1 MSVIEATMGSAR
13 GGSSRRGR
21 PKKSSD
27 NDSNDDGADH
37 SSRVVSSGVT
47 ERAGQCNGVDALPKP
62 TATKK
67 SSRNGDKAAAA
78 ATNASAELELPAVS
92 KSETHETLEG
102 VLSST
107 SSSPPHQHTKKS
119 SSATEMPSPGLSPIQ
134 NTTEK
139 EVTKETTSSS
149 SSSIALAPQGLVS
162 LPVVTRATRRETF
175 ATTKAPKKK
184 ERKVKRSTGENSPQS
199 STSSSG
205 VDETIMDLFA
215 PPQSTRTRSR
225 PSSSSATTQAKTVR
239 PPEIT
244 ITASSSSSLS
254 KAEAA
259 GGKSQQKQASSSTTP
274 SKFAA
279 ATPSTKRKPRNS
291 PKTPADTKKT
301 GRGSAERKAL
311 STTNKK
317 QYAAAGTLVH
327 LPRPSPYRYGSHFD
341 PFISFHKSPPW
352 EIDVMQK
359 STESAPAKMPVS
371 TSIAVV
377 DWLPHH
383 IHIILIGCCINSIF
397 FAPSSNSIL
406 FLTCVFSLSSLP
418 PPYSSIFSDF
428 STCNSTSRG

>member
-1 MSVIEATMGSAR
+1 MVSVIKSTMGSAR
-13 GGSSRRGR
+13 GGSRRGR
-21 PKKSSD
+21 PKKSD
-27 NDSNDDGADH
+27 NDSNDDGAEH

-47 ERAGQCNGVDALPKP
+47 ERAHWSSAVETLPKSK
-62 TATKK
+62 ATKK
-67 SSRNGDKAAAA
+67 SKAATA
-78 ATNASAELELPAVS
+78 ATNASAAELELPAVS
-92 KSETHETLEG
+92 KSETHETVEG
-102 VLSST
+102 VQSA
-107 SSSPPHQHTKKS
+107 SSSPSPHQHTKKS
-119 SSATEMPSPGLSPIQ
+119 SSAEMPSPGLSPIQ
-134 NTTEK
+134 NNTEK
-139 EVTKETTSSS
+139 EATKETTSSS
-149 SSSIALAPQGLVS
+149 SSSIALAHQGIVS

-225 PSSSSATTQAKTVR
+225 PSSSSATQQAKTVR

-244 ITASSSSSLS
+244 ITTSSSSSLS

-259 GGKSQQKQASSSTTP
+259 GGKSQQKQAQTSTSSSTP
-274 SKFAA
+274 SKFA

-371 TSIAVV
+371 TSIV

-383 IHIILIGCCINSIF
+383 IFILIGCRINSSF
-397 FAPSSNSIL
+397 FCANDSNSRL
-406 FLTCVFSLSSLP
+406 FLTSLSSL
-418 PPYSSIFSDF
+418 YLSTFSDF

>member
-1 MSVIEATMGSAR
+1 MVSVIEATMGSAR
-13 GGSSRRGR
+13 GGSRRGR

-27 NDSNDDGADH
+27 NDSNDDGAEH

-47 ERAGQCNGVDALPKP
+47 ERAHWSSAVETLPKSK
-62 TATKK
+62 ATKK
-67 SSRNGDKAAAA
+67 SNAATA
-78 ATNASAELELPAVS
+78 ATNASAAELELPAVS
-92 KSETHETLEG
+92 KSETRETVEG
-102 VLSST
+102 VQSA
-107 SSSPPHQHTKKS
+107 SSSPSPHQHTKKS
-119 SSATEMPSPGLSPIQ
+119 SSAEMPSPGLSPIQ
-134 NTTEK
+134 NNTEK
-139 EVTKETTSSS
+139 EATKETTSSS
-149 SSSIALAPQGLVS
+149 SSSIALAHQSIVS

-225 PSSSSATTQAKTVR
+225 PSSSSVTQQAKTVR

-259 GGKSQQKQASSSTTP
+259 GGKSQQKQAQTTTSSSTP
-274 SKFAA
+274 SKFA

-371 TSIAVV
+371 TSIV
-377 DWLPHH
+377 DWLPHQFK
-383 IHIILIGCCINSIF
+383 F
-397 FAPSSNSIL
+397 FLRQRFFTQDHL
-406 FLTCVFSLSSLP
+406 FLTSRLLCLFSLSF
-418 PPYSSIFSDF
+418 IFSDF

>member
-1 MSVIEATMGSAR
+1 MVSVIETTMGSAR
-13 GGSSRRGR
+13 GGSRRGR

-27 NDSNDDGADH
+27 NDSNDDGAEH
-37 SSRVVSSGVT
+37 SSRIVSSGVT
-47 ERAGQCNGVDALPKP
+47 ERAAGQCSSGVETLPKP
-62 TATKK
+62 KATKK
-67 SSRNGDKAAAA
+67 SKAAAA

-92 KSETHETLEG
+92 KSETHETVEG
-102 VLSST
+102 GVQSA

-119 SSATEMPSPGLSPIQ
+119 SSAGEMPSPGLSPIQ
-134 NTTEK
+134 NNTEK

-175 ATTKAPKKK
+175 ATAKAPKKK
-184 ERKVKRSTGENSPQS
+184 ERKVKRSTGDNSPQS

-225 PSSSSATTQAKTVR
+225 PSSSSATTQAKTV
-239 PPEIT
+239 

-259 GGKSQQKQASSSTTP
+259 GGKSQQKQAQTTSSSTP
-274 SKFAA
+274 SKFA

-371 TSIAVV
+371 TLSLMICIISCRLAAASIQV
-377 DWLPHH
+377 
-383 IHIILIGCCINSIF
+383 F
-397 FAPSSNSIL
+397 FAPKIQ
-406 FLTCVFSLSSLP
+406 
-418 PPYSSIFSDF
+418 
-428 STCNSTSRG
+428 